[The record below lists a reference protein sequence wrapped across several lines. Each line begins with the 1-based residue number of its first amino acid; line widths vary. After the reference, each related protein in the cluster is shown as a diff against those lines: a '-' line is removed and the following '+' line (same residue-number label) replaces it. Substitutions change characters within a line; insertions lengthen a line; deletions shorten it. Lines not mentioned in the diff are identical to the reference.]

1 MELGNLALGRQRVYF
16 VTGKGGTGKTSVAV
30 GIARALARKG
40 RRVLIVEV
48 DAPRPMLPSYFGG
61 QIGYEPSR
69 LATRIEGS
77 NLDFYSA
84 LRSYVES
91 VVKVRRVVG
100 LILKNKV
107 VKVFLTATPGAREL
121 VLLSRLLELSHEPR
135 WDHIVVDLPAS
146 GHALA
151 LFRTPYLARRVFA
164 RGPLRRRAEEIVE
177 RFSDPDVCRVV
188 FCALPGEMP
197 VNETLETRAKVV
209 EIGLPAIGGVLLNHF
224 PDEFLTEGDV
234 ELMEALQERIF
245 GAADA
250 VASDN
255 DDDDV
260 PPRVRSA
267 VEAAGETRRLQ
278 GIAIH
283 SLDRL
288 TDAFGEEDTA
298 ILPVMPGTHSQVADS
313 ISFLLSEAV
322 A

>member
-1 MELGNLALGRQRVYF
+1 MDFGKLSLGRQRVYF
-16 VTGKGGTGKTSVAV
+16 VTGKGGTGKTSVSVA
-30 GIARALARKG
+30 IARALARQG

-61 QIGYEPSR
+61 QLGYEPSR
-69 LATRIEGS
+69 LATRIEGC
-77 NLDFYSA
+77 NIDFYNA

-91 VVKVRRVVG
+91 VVPVKRLVG
-100 LILKNKV
+100 VILKNKV

-121 VLLSRLLELSHEPR
+121 MLLSRVLEVSLEPR

-164 RGPLRRRAEEIVE
+164 GGPLRRRAEEIVD
-177 RFSDPDVCRVV
+177 RFSDPDVGRVV

-197 VNETLETRAKVV
+197 VNETLETRAKILD
-209 EIGLPAIGGVLLNHF
+209 IGLPAIGGVLLNHF

-234 ELMEALQERIF
+234 ELMELLQERVF
-245 GAADA
+245 GDPDA
-250 VASDN
+250 VASD
-255 DDDDV
+255 DLDEAV
-260 PPRVRSA
+260 PQRVRAA

-278 GIAIH
+278 SIALH
-283 SLDRL
+283 SLERL
-288 TDAFGEEDTA
+288 RETFGEDTA

-322 A
+322 T

>member
-30 GIARALARKG
+30 GISRALARKG

-84 LRSYVES
+84 LRSYVQS
-91 VVKVRRVVG
+91 VVKVKRLVG
-100 LILKNKV
+100 IILKNKV

-121 VLLSRLLELSHEPR
+121 VLLSRLLELSHDPR

-151 LFRTPYLARRVFA
+151 LFRTPFLARRVFGG
-164 RGPLRRRAEEIVE
+164 GPLRRRAEEIVE

-197 VNETLETRAKVV
+197 VNETLETRDKVI
-209 EIGLPAIGGVLLNHF
+209 EIGMPAVGGVLLNHF
-224 PDEFLTEGDV
+224 PDEFLAPGDV
-234 ELMEALQERIF
+234 ELMEALQKRVF
-245 GAADA
+245 GDPDA
-250 VASDN
+250 VASEDA
-255 DDDDV
+255 DQAV
-260 PPRVRSA
+260 PPKVRA
-267 VEAAGETRRLQ
+267 AIEAAGETRRHQ
-278 GIAIH
+278 GIAIS
-283 SLDRL
+283 SLARL
-288 TDAFGEEDTA
+288 REAFGEADTA

-313 ISFLLSEAV
+313 ISFLLSESV

>member
-1 MELGNLALGRQRVYF
+1 VEFGKLALGRQRVYF
-16 VTGKGGTGKTSVAV
+16 VTGKGGTGKTSVCVA
-30 GIARALARKG
+30 IARALARQG

-61 QIGYEPSR
+61 QLGYEPTR
-69 LATRIEGS
+69 LATRIEGC
-77 NLDFYSA
+77 NVDFYNA
-84 LRSYVES
+84 LRSYVEI
-91 VVKVRRVVG
+91 VVPVRSLVR
-100 LILKNKV
+100 LILRNKV

-121 VLLSRLLELSHEPR
+121 VLLSRLLEFSHEPR

-151 LFRTPYLARRVFA
+151 LFRTPFLARRVFA
-164 RGPLRRRAEEIVE
+164 KGPLRRRAEEIVE
-177 RFSDPDVCRVV
+177 RFGDPDVCRVV

-197 VNETLETRAKVV
+197 VNETLETRAKIL

-224 PDEFLTEGDV
+224 PDEFLAEGDV
-234 ELMEALQERIF
+234 ELMEILQERVF
-245 GAADA
+245 GGRDA
-250 VASDN
+250 VASDVEVA
-255 DDDDV
+255 DV

-278 GIAIH
+278 AIAIE
-283 SLDRL
+283 SLERL
-288 TDAFGEEDTA
+288 REAFGVDTA